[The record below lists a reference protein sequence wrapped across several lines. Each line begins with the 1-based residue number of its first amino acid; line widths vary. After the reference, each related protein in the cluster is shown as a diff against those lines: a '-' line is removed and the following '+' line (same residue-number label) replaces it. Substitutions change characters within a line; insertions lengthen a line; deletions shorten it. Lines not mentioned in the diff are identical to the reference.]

1 MAISRYK
8 KSKITTVGGGAYK
21 EILKNRPKK
30 NIVALIFE
38 QFKELK
44 VSEIAGLAL
53 ETHVWGPSDRFF
65 KLSNKYYGTPLY
77 WWVIAYF
84 NQTPLEADVK
94 VGQKMLIPVPLER
107 ILEVMDY

>member
-8 KSKITTVGGGAYK
+8 KSKTTTVGGKGYK
-21 EILKNRPKK
+21 EILKNRPTKR
-30 NIVALIFE
+30 VTVLSFE

-44 VSEIAGLAL
+44 VSELTGISL
-53 ETHVWGPSDRFF
+53 ETHIWAPSDRFF
-65 KLSNKYYGTPLY
+65 KLADRYYGNSVY

-94 VGQKMLIPVPLER
+94 VGQKLLIPVPLER
-107 ILEVMDY
+107 ILEAMDY

>member
-8 KSKITTVGGGAYK
+8 KSKITTVGGNAYK
-21 EILKNRPKK
+21 EILETRPTKK
-30 NIVALIFE
+30 VTALTFQ

-44 VSEIAGLAL
+44 VSELTGLAL
-53 ETHVWGPSDRFF
+53 ETHIWGPSDRFF
-65 KLSNKYYGTPLY
+65 KLADRYYGNPVY

-94 VGQKMLIPVPLER
+94 VGQKLLIPVPLER
-107 ILEVMDY
+107 ILEAMEY